1 MELMIT
7 GKYLKKKKKRK
18 ARSELKKKKQLKN
31 QNKYLALLNIDSLL
45 MRSNWLLNLS

>member
-18 ARSELKKKKQLKN
+18 ARSELKKKKKQLKN

-45 MRSNWLLNLS
+45 MRSN